1 MQTGRQVF
9 RGTEAQ
15 PYLLQQPHENDGMQ
29 GPGSQ
34 PWGHSWQPHKKDRMQ
49 DPDSRPRGHSRQLHK
64 NDRTRAQ
71 APGLGDA
78 HDALQQHTQH
88 QQRAQ
93 LEGTGNSQGRGQM
106 GQKLGMTG
114 K

>member
-1 MQTGRQVF
+1 MQMGRQVF
-9 RGTEAQ
+9 GGTEAQ
-15 PYLLQQPHENDGMQ
+15 AYLLQQPHENDGMQ

-34 PWGHSWQPHKKDRMQ
+34 PRGHSWQPHKNNHMRAQAPGLGDTHN
-49 DPDSRPRGHSRQLHK
+49 P
-64 NDRTRAQ
+64 TRAQ

-88 QQRAQ
+88 QGRAQ
-93 LEGTGNSQGRGQM
+93 LEVMGNSQGRGQT